1 MGKPYGEELQRIN
14 TTYHWALNV
23 EIENL
28 ESLNN
33 ILCAKPLFIIGS
45 GGSSSACALFT
56 LYHQEQGLIASD
68 ITPLELQYSKKAINR
83 NSNVAF
89 ISASGKNSDI
99 LLAFDTAVSLEPNFI
114 FSLSLK
120 KNSPLAN
127 KSKKYSLSKILDFD
141 NPAGKDGFLA
151 TNSLVAYFTLI
162 SRIYGNK
169 PSLENLR
176 PDNNFTRSIA
186 SFTDQLY
193 EDFTIVVLYGGWG
206 KPVAIDLESKFSES
220 GIGNVLLSDFRN
232 FGHGRHNWFDKKK
245 IQSAI
250 VAIISKDEEEIAQKT
265 LDLLPAEIPK
275 LLIRSEEQM
284 GNASLD
290 LLVKSFY
297 LVQEIGKMRGI
308 DPGRPGVPS
317 YGSSLYNLKYS
328 KLFNEK
334 TGTSEKLKNAVMR
347 KYGNLGFLDDEKTF
361 LLWKN
366 AYESFRKKINSKS
379 FRGIFLDY
387 DGTLCSAEERFVPP
401 RIEIIEKLNFFLSHG
416 IIIGIVTGRGKSVR
430 VELQKFVDEKYW
442 KNLIIGYYNGA
453 QISSLENNSMPV
465 KDNSEPL
472 FQEIEKALVSEP
484 LVSEYIDIDVRK
496 GQVTV
501 IVKDKKQSKIVKLV
515 LLDFLYNKFKFRIQ
529 ILESSH
535 SIDIISANT
544 SKNLIFDY
552 CDVHFGSGFSYLCIG
567 DRGKYPGNDYQLLSN
582 EFSLSVDQVSND
594 PHSCWNLASKG
605 INCVEATLEYFN
617 AIVPVEKSLFK
628 IKF

>member
-1 MGKPYGEELQRIN
+1 MGKPYSEELLRIN
-14 TTYHWALNV
+14 NTYHWALDV

-28 ESLNN
+28 EDYTNV
-33 ILCAKPLFIIGS
+33 LCEKPLFIIGS

-68 ITPLELQYSKKAINR
+68 ITPLELQYSKKAVNK

-114 FSLSLK
+114 FSLILK

-127 KSKKYSLSKILDFD
+127 KSKKYSISKILDFD
-141 NPAGKDGFLA
+141 NPAGQDGFLA
-151 TNSLVAYFTLI
+151 TNSLVAYFTLV
-162 SRIYGNK
+162 SRIYNDK
-169 PSLENLR
+169 PSLSNLI
-176 PDNNFTRSIA
+176 PDNDFIRSVI

-193 EDFTIVVLYGGWG
+193 EEFTIVVLYGGWG

-220 GIGNVLLSDFRN
+220 GIGNVLLSDYRN

-265 LDLLPAEIPK
+265 LDLLPSEIPK
-275 LLIRSEEQM
+275 LLIKSEEKM
-284 GNASLD
+284 GNASLE

-297 LVQEIGKMRGI
+297 LVKEVGKTKGI
-308 DPGRPGVPS
+308 DPGRPGVPP

-328 KLFNEK
+328 KLFRENA
-334 TGTSEKLKNAVMR
+334 GTSAKLKNAVMR
-347 KYGNLGFLDDEKTF
+347 KYGNLGFLDDEKSF
-361 LLWKN
+361 LLWKD
-366 AYESFRKKINSKS
+366 AYERFRKKINSTK

-387 DGTLCSAEERFVPP
+387 DGTLCSAEERFVAP
-401 RIEIIEKLNFFLSHG
+401 RVEIIEKLNFFLSQG
-416 IIIGIVTGRGKSVR
+416 IVIGIVTGRGKSVR
-430 VELQKFVDEKYW
+430 VELQKFVEKKYW
-442 KNLIIGYYNGA
+442 QNLIIGYYNGA
-453 QISSLENNSMPV
+453 QISSLENNSMPI

-472 FQEIEKALVSEP
+472 FHEIEKTLLAEP
-484 LVSEYIDIDVRK
+484 LVSEYINIDIRQ

-501 IVKDKKQSKIVKLV
+501 IVKDKKESKIVKSV
-515 LLDFLYNKFKFRIQ
+515 LLDLLYNKFKFRIQ

-552 CDVHFGSGFSYLCIG
+552 CDEHFGLGFSYLCIG

-582 EFSLSVDQVSND
+582 EFSLSVDKVSND

-605 INCVEATLEYFN
+605 IKCVEATLEYFN
-617 AIVPVEKSLFK
+617 AITPVEKSLFK